1 METLKKVI
9 RKLDKLSHP
18 GEIFTYIK
26 PVTRYAGPTE
36 IDQVYYVNS
45 NEDDEIRGSA
55 GAAIRRRDVNELFY
69 PAHGGQLPALRSFLS
84 GTLK

>member
-1 METLKKVI
+1 MMMM
-9 RKLDKLSHP
+9 
-18 GEIFTYIK
+18 IK

-69 PAHGGQLPALRSFLS
+69 PAHGGQCLLYAPSS
-84 GTLK
+84 QVH

>member
-1 METLKKVI
+1 M
-9 RKLDKLSHP
+9 
-18 GEIFTYIK
+18 IK

-55 GAAIRRRDVNELFY
+55 GAATSDAETSTSSSTL
-69 PAHGGQLPALRSFLS
+69 PKEDSCQLYAPSS
-84 GTLK
+84 QVH